1 MTRLDI
7 WVATQAKPP
16 FRLAEFYKPIF
27 VGADL
32 SSPDVYESFQY
43 TDNSGESI
51 SKDNSKY
58 CELTALYW
66 AWKNAPPLGIAGL
79 CHYRRFF
86 LFKTKRHFNIDR
98 LPFND
103 RDSLLIDSLNDI
115 PPVLIEFVQ
124 GGGWITAPRKKLNT
138 TVYRNYVDDPCCSK
152 NDFDI
157 MITTVTEKYPEY
169 SDSVSSFIASRYLN
183 YFNMFLARG
192 DAFCLYCS
200 WLFDILSSVNAR
212 LDYSGRNK
220 QQMRVLGFLGER
232 LLSLYIHHNNL
243 CTKEV
248 LVGYHAPKH
257 RLNYVYRGSSILF
270 KQLSYRSLISLQS
283 LANLGGIKL

>member
-1 MTRLDI
+1 MTKLDI

-16 FRLAEFYKPIF
+16 IRLAEFYRPIF

-32 SSPDVYESFQY
+32 SSPNVYESFQY

-58 CELTALYW
+58 SELTALYW
-66 AWKNAPPLGIAGL
+66 AWRNAPPLGIAGL

-103 RDSLLIDSLNDI
+103 TDSLLIDSLNDI
-115 PPVLIEFVQ
+115 PPDVIEFVQ
-124 GGGWITAPRKKLNT
+124 DGGWITAPRKKLNT

-152 NDFDI
+152 SDFDI
-157 MITTVTEKYPEY
+157 MISTVIEKYPEY
-169 SDSVSSFIASRYLN
+169 SDSVNSFIASRWLN

-192 DAFCLYCS
+192 DEFCSYCS
-200 WLFDILSSVNAR
+200 WLFDILGTVDAR
-212 LDYSGRNK
+212 LDYSRRNK

-232 LLSLYIHHNNL
+232 LLSLYIHHNNP

-248 LVGYHAPKH
+248 LVGYYAPKH

-283 LANLGGIKL
+283 LARLGGIKF